1 MRLKKITYEV
11 VHLPLK
17 TPFKTALR
25 TAYDVAF
32 VRVCV
37 TTDGGAFGLGEAPAT
52 KAVTGEGLEDIIA
65 SIEMVRRDLLGCT
78 PQEALAKL
86 HASEI
91 GSSAKAAFDMA
102 CVSLEVAQR
111 NTTLGEYFSLL
122 DRTPMETAITISYNT
137 QETMVKHAKEAY
149 AEGMGILKL
158 KFGADIAHAI
168 ETTRA
173 IASALPH
180 AKLLV
185 DPNQA
190 WGVEESLRYLEG
202 IADGAI
208 EMLEQPLAAENI
220 EGLKRIKEASGVP
233 VVADEAVFT
242 IEDAKRVMG
251 SKSADMFNIKLM
263 KCGGVSR
270 AVELLEYARHE
281 KIGVMLGSML
291 EGPISINYALYLAFA
306 YRDVIRFLDL
316 DSPLLLAHMP
326 KEIDFCYEGSRIK
339 PLV

>member
-1 MRLKKITYEV
+1 MKIEKMSYEILS
-11 VHLPLK
+11 LPLK

-25 TAYDVAF
+25 TAYDVSF
-32 VRVCV
+32 VRVCIATQNGV
-37 TTDGGAFGLGEAPAT
+37 EGFGEAPAT
-52 KAVTGEGLEDIIA
+52 KAVTGEGLEEIVA
-65 SIEMVRRDLLGCT
+65 SIEKVRGDLIGAA
-78 PQEALAKL
+78 PQEAFEILRCAP
-86 HASEI
+86 I
-91 GSSAKAAFDMA
+91 GSSAKAALDMA

-111 NTTLGEYFSLL
+111 NTTLGEYFALG
-122 DRTPMETAITISYNT
+122 DRTPMETAITISYNA
-137 QETMVKHAKEAY
+137 QETMVQHAKKAY

-158 KFGADIAHAI
+158 KFAEDVAHAI

-180 AKLLV
+180 AKLLI

-190 WGVEESLRYLEG
+190 WSVEGSLRYLE
-202 IADGAI
+202 AI
-208 EMLEQPLAAENI
+208 GEGTVAMLEQPLKADAVA
-220 EGLKRIKEASGVP
+220 GLKTLKEASSVP
-233 VVADEAVFT
+233 IVADESVFT
-242 IEDAKRVMG
+242 LEDAKRVMG

-263 KCGGVSR
+263 KCGGVTR
-270 AVELLEYARHE
+270 AIELLEYARQE
-281 KIGVMLGSML
+281 RIGVMLGSML

-326 KEIDFCYEGSRIK
+326 KEIDFIYEGSRIT

>member
-1 MRLKKITYEV
+1 MRLETITYEV

-65 SIEMVRRDLLGCT
+65 SIEKVRRDLLGCT

-91 GSSAKAAFDMA
+91 GSSAKAALDMA

-122 DRTPMETAITISYNT
+122 DRTPMETAITISYNA
-137 QETMVKHAKEAY
+137 QETMVQHAKEAY

-158 KFGADIAHAI
+158 KFAEDVAHAV

-173 IASALPH
+173 IRAALPH
-180 AKLLV
+180 AKLLI

-190 WGVEESLRYLEG
+190 WSVEGSLRYLE
-202 IADGAI
+202 AI
-208 EMLEQPLAAENI
+208 GEGTVAMLEQPLKADAVT
-220 EGLKRIKEASGVP
+220 GLKTLKEASSVP
-233 VVADEAVFT
+233 IVADESVFT
-242 IEDAKRVMG
+242 LEDAKRVMG

-263 KCGGVSR
+263 KCGGVTH
-270 AVELLEYARHE
+270 AIELLEHARQE
-281 KIGVMLGSML
+281 RIGVMLGSML

-326 KEIDFCYEGSRIK
+326 KEIDFIYEGSRIT
-339 PLV
+339 PLL